1 MKKPSEDFNPHAE
14 RWRRGGTFERSA
26 RRDRCPVAGRAH
38 LRVLLLQAVGVE
50 SGAVGV
56 YAATAE
62 RRMTGH
68 AVLFHVAPDARLE
81 TLSRGLAVTRNEEIV
96 DVVIAWPQRP
106 ALGNESRR
114 GVASRAEPSGVVA
127 IAAARLARVGGGRMT
142 REEAR
147 WMVARGPGGVGPMA
161 LEAVG
166 SRVTRGA
173 CGGTHGGGSGVPRR
187 VVRPVRR
194 RTSSCDEGAPPAVR
208 AGPRQPRRDSRAG
221 RMTRQAALP
230 RVAGGA
236 ALGRPHRGGA
246 MAREEGW
253 IVVAHRRPQLG
264 ANRRGPSVRG

>member
-56 YAATAE
+56 HAATAE
-62 RRMTGH
+62 RRMTGQ
-68 AVLFHVAPDARLE
+68 AVLFHVAPDARLA

-114 GVASRAEPSGVVA
+114 GVASRAEPSAVVA

-161 LEAVG
+161 LEAIRAAVARRASG
-166 SRVTRGA
+166 PR
-173 CGGTHGGGSGVPRR
+173 GGGSGVPRR

-194 RTSSCDEGAPPAVR
+194 RTSSCDDGAPPAVR
-208 AGPRQPRRDSRAG
+208 ASRRQARRDSRGG

-246 MAREEGW
+246 MAREEIR
-253 IVVAHRRPQLG
+253 IVVARGRAKLG
-264 ANRRGPSVRG
+264 ANRRGPRVRG